1 MTETKRDNYSI
12 DAAKKNEEKDS
23 ASACERR
30 ISLVIPTLDAE
41 DCIESLLCKLLS
53 QTRVPDEIVVVDSSS
68 MDRTA
73 DIVRNLSQV
82 NPCIELKVIDRK
94 DFDHGGTRDDAF
106 RKWTTGDFVL
116 FMTQDAIPAD
126 DEYIERLLEPF
137 KNPRIA
143 VVSGRQLPKS
153 DARPFERLVRQFNYP
168 EISFARGKE
177 DIKTYGIKTF
187 YTTDVCSA
195 YRRTA
200 FLECGG
206 FPRPCN
212 MSEDMYMAA
221 KLVAAGYLVAYAAD
235 ACVYHSHNLTPSQQ
249 YSRNYAIGVFLEQN
263 NDILMGASEVGEGTK
278 LVKSV
283 SSELVRSRQF
293 GELFAFGLDCAARL
307 LGNRAGR
314 HDARK
319 ERGERAIG

>member
-1 MTETKRDNYSI
+1 M
-12 DAAKKNEEKDS
+12 
-23 ASACERR
+23 
-30 ISLVIPTLDAE
+30 L
-41 DCIESLLCKLLS
+41 KLLS
-53 QTRVPDEIVVVDSSS
+53 QTRVPDEILVVDSSS
-68 MDRTA
+68 MDSTA
-73 DIVRNLSQV
+73 EIVRRLAEA
-82 NPCIELKVIDRK
+82 NPCISLKVIERK

-116 FMTQDAIPAD
+116 FMTQDAVPAD
-126 DEYIERLLEPF
+126 DEYIERLLKPF
-137 KNPRIA
+137 DDPRIA

-153 DARPFERLVRQFNYP
+153 DARPFERLVRQYNYP
-168 EISFARGKE
+168 ATSFIRGEE
-177 DIKTYGIKTF
+177 DIQTYGIKTF

-235 ACVYHSHNLTPSQQ
+235 ACVYHSHNLLPSQQ
-249 YSRNYAIGVFLEQN
+249 YSRNYAIGAFLEKN
-263 NDILMGASEVGEGTK
+263 KEILMGASEVGEGAK

-283 SSELVRSRQF
+283 SAELVRTRQL

-314 HDARK
+314 RDVRK
-319 ERGERAIG
+319 AEKGR

>member
-1 MTETKRDNYSI
+1 MITKTGQSGYGDIAIDNREETEYQTAD
-12 DAAKKNEEKDS
+12 
-23 ASACERR
+23 ERYR
-30 ISLVIPTLDAE
+30 ISLVIPTLNAA
-41 DCIESLLCKLLS
+41 DCIEELLRKLLF
-53 QTRVPDEIVVVDSSS
+53 QTRVPDEILVVDSSS
-68 MDRTA
+68 TDGTA
-73 DIVRNLSQV
+73 EIVQRVSESDSR
-82 NPCIELKVIDRK
+82 ISLKVIERK
-94 DFDHGGTRDDAF
+94 NFDHGGTRDDAF

-116 FMTQDAIPAD
+116 FMTQDAVPAD
-126 DEYIERLLEPF
+126 DEYIERLLKPF
-137 KNPRIA
+137 DDPRIA

-153 DARPFERLVRQFNYP
+153 DARPFERLVRQYNYP
-168 EISFARGKE
+168 AISFTRGKE
-177 DIKTYGIKTF
+177 DIQTYGIKTF

-235 ACVYHSHNLTPSQQ
+235 ACVYHSHNLLPSQQ
-249 YSRNYAIGVFLEQN
+249 YSRNYAIGAFLEN
-263 NDILMGASEVGEGTK
+263 NKEILMGASEVGEGAK

-283 SSELVRSRQF
+283 SAELVRTRQL

-314 HDARK
+314 RDARK
-319 ERGERAIG
+319 AEKGR

>member
-1 MTETKRDNYSI
+1 M
-12 DAAKKNEEKDS
+12 
-23 ASACERR
+23 ASALMDNDGTNLSNNDTRQHELPR
-30 ISLVIPTLDAE
+30 ISLVIPTLNAE
-41 DCIESLLCKLLS
+41 DCVEALLCNLLS
-53 QTRVPDEIVVVDSSS
+53 QKRAPDEIVVVDSSS
-68 MDRTA
+68 MDSTA
-73 DIVRNLSQV
+73 EIVRRLAEA
-82 NPCIELKVIDRK
+82 NPCISLKVIERRN
-94 DFDHGGTRDDAF
+94 FDHGGTRDDAF

-116 FMTQDAIPAD
+116 FMTQDAVPAD
-126 DEYIERLLEPF
+126 DEYIEHLLKPF
-137 KNPRIA
+137 DDPRIA

-153 DARPFERLVRQFNYP
+153 DARPFERLVRQYNYP
-168 EISFARGKE
+168 ATSFTRGKE
-177 DIKTYGIKTF
+177 DIQTYGIKTF

-235 ACVYHSHNLTPSQQ
+235 ACVYHSHNLLPSQQ
-249 YSRNYAIGVFLEQN
+249 YSRNYAIGAFLEN
-263 NDILMGASEVGEGTK
+263 NKEILMGASEVGEGAK

-283 SSELVRSRQF
+283 SAELVRTRQL

-314 HDARK
+314 RDARK
-319 ERGERAIG
+319 AEKGR

>member
-1 MTETKRDNYSI
+1 MASTLMNNDETIFPNHNKGQC
-12 DAAKKNEEKDS
+12 KLP
-23 ASACERR
+23 R
-30 ISLVIPTLDAE
+30 ISLVIPTLNAE
-41 DCIESLLCKLLS
+41 DCIEGLLLKLLS
-53 QTRVPDEIVVVDSSS
+53 QTRVPDEILVVDSSS
-68 MDRTA
+68 TDSTA
-73 DIVRNLSQV
+73 EIVRRLLEA
-82 NPCIELKVIDRK
+82 NPCISLKVIERK
-94 DFDHGGTRDDAF
+94 NFDHGGTRDDAF

-116 FMTQDAIPAD
+116 FMTQDAVPAD
-126 DEYIERLLEPF
+126 DEYIERLLKPF
-137 KNPRIA
+137 DDPRIA

-153 DARPFERLVRQFNYP
+153 DARPFERLVRQYNYP
-168 EISFARGKE
+168 ATSFTRGKK
-177 DIKTYGIKTF
+177 DIQTYGIKTF

-235 ACVYHSHNLTPSQQ
+235 ACVYHSHNLLPSQQ
-249 YSRNYAIGVFLEQN
+249 YSRNYAIGAFLEN
-263 NDILMGASEVGEGTK
+263 NKEILMGASEVGEGAK

-283 SSELVRSRQF
+283 SAELLRTRQL

-314 HDARK
+314 RDARK
-319 ERGERAIG
+319 AEKGR

>member
-1 MTETKRDNYSI
+1 M
-12 DAAKKNEEKDS
+12 
-23 ASACERR
+23 ASALMDNDEMISPNHNKGQCKLPR
-30 ISLVIPTLDAE
+30 ISLVIPTLNAE
-41 DCIESLLCKLLS
+41 DCIEGLLLKLLS
-53 QTRVPDEIVVVDSSS
+53 QTRVPDEILVVDSSS
-68 MDRTA
+68 TDSTA
-73 DIVRNLSQV
+73 EIVRRLLEA
-82 NPCIELKVIDRK
+82 NPCISLKVIERK
-94 DFDHGGTRDDAF
+94 NFDHGGTRDDAF

-116 FMTQDAIPAD
+116 FMTQDAVPAD
-126 DEYIERLLEPF
+126 DEYIERLLKPF
-137 KNPRIA
+137 DDPRIA

-168 EISFARGKE
+168 ATSFTRGKK
-177 DIKTYGIKTF
+177 DIQTYGIKTF

-235 ACVYHSHNLTPSQQ
+235 ACVYHSHNLLPSQQ
-249 YSRNYAIGVFLEQN
+249 YSRNYAIGAFLEN
-263 NDILMGASEVGEGTK
+263 NKEILMGASEVGEGAK

-283 SSELVRSRQF
+283 SAELVRTRRL

-314 HDARK
+314 RDVRK
-319 ERGERAIG
+319 EMEKGR

>member
-1 MTETKRDNYSI
+1 M
-12 DAAKKNEEKDS
+12 
-23 ASACERR
+23 ASALMDNDKTNLSNNDTGQHELPR
-30 ISLVIPTLDAE
+30 ISLVIPTLNAE
-41 DCIESLLCKLLS
+41 DCIEGLLLKLLS
-53 QTRVPDEIVVVDSSS
+53 QTRVPDEILVVDSSS
-68 MDRTA
+68 ADGTA
-73 DIVRNLSQV
+73 EVVQRLSEA
-82 NPCIELKVIDRK
+82 NPCISLKVIGRK
-94 DFDHGGTRDDAF
+94 NFDHGGTRDDAF

-116 FMTQDAIPAD
+116 FMTQDAVPAD
-126 DEYIERLLEPF
+126 DEYIERLLKPF
-137 KNPRIA
+137 DDPRIA

-153 DARPFERLVRQFNYP
+153 DARPFERLVRQYNYP
-168 EISFARGKE
+168 ATSFTRGKE
-177 DIKTYGIKTF
+177 DIQTYGIKTF

-235 ACVYHSHNLTPSQQ
+235 ACVYHSHNLLPSQQ
-249 YSRNYAIGVFLEQN
+249 YSRNYAIGAFLEN
-263 NDILMGASEVGEGTK
+263 NKEILMGASEVGEGAK

-283 SSELVRSRQF
+283 SAELVRTRRL

-314 HDARK
+314 RDARK
-319 ERGERAIG
+319 AEKGR